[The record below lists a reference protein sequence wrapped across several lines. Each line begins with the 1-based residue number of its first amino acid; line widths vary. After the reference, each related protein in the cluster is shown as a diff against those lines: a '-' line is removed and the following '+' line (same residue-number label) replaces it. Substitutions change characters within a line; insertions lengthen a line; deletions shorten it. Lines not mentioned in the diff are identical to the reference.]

1 MDVLHFR
8 TRTSRVLLLLATV
21 LCTVS
26 GCDRDGT
33 STQAAAIP
41 KAQIRYLDESIKSN
55 GWPNLFGPSYDSTSP
70 ETGLNLKWP
79 EEGPRELWR
88 RPLGEGYSVPVATGK
103 HLVVMYRTG
112 DVERVE
118 CLDSKSGDTKW
129 QFDYPTTY
137 RCTTAY
143 SNGPYSTPAIAEG
156 RVYTLGAQGQLHCI
170 DLELGDVIWR
180 RILLDEFQVKPN
192 LYAPACSPCV
202 VEGRVILNVGGKN
215 AGIVGLDA
223 KSGNTVWSATND
235 TASYASPVAAT
246 IHGRRFVFLNT
257 QEHFT
262 SIDPASG
269 EVCWQIPFQAKN
281 HEMVTA
287 SSPVVHGD
295 LVVASAYQVGA
306 ICVRVM
312 PDGGYEE
319 LWREGPRTLSN
330 QFNNMLCRDGF
341 LYSFTALDRSLR
353 CLNLANGEIVWKWPS
368 DFGRGAML
376 VAVGDH
382 LTLIGELGHLGVIQ
396 ITPEAAELKFLSK
409 APILAKPCFTQP
421 ALHDGRLYLRNE
433 KELVCLDLRKS
444 D

>member
-1 MDVLHFR
+1 MGGLQFGKR
-8 TRTSRVLLLLATV
+8 NSRVVLLFATL
-21 LCTVS
+21 LCTVG
-26 GCDRDGT
+26 GCNHDGT

-41 KAQIRYLDESIKSN
+41 RAQIHYSGESTKTN

-70 ETGLNLKWP
+70 ETGLNLQWP
-79 EEGPRELWR
+79 AEGPRELWR
-88 RPLGEGYSVPVATGK
+88 RPLGEGYSVPVALGK
-103 HLVVMYRTG
+103 QLVVMYRIDDT
-112 DVERVE
+112 ERVE
-118 CLDSKSGDTKW
+118 CVNSASGESRW

-156 RVYTLGAQGQLHCI
+156 RVYSFGAQGQLHCI
-170 DLELGDVIWR
+170 DLETADVIWTR
-180 RILLDEFQVKPN
+180 MLLDEFQVKPN

-202 VEGRVILNVGGKN
+202 VDGRVILNVGGTN

-223 KSGNTVWSATND
+223 STGDTVWSATND

-262 SIDPASG
+262 AIDPASG
-269 EVCWQIPFQAKN
+269 KVWWQIPFQAKN

-295 LVVASAYQVGA
+295 LVAASAYQVGA
-306 ICVRVM
+306 MCVRVM
-312 PDGGYEE
+312 PDGGYVE

-330 QFNNMLCRDGF
+330 QFNNMVCRDGF

-368 DFGRGAML
+368 DFGRGAMS

-382 LTLIGELGHLGVIQ
+382 LILIGELGHLGVIQ
-396 ITPEAAELKFLSK
+396 VKPEAADLKFLSK
-409 APILAKPCFTQP
+409 GPILAKPCFTQP
-421 ALHDGRLYLRNE
+421 ALHEGRLYLRNE
-433 KELVCLDLRKS
+433 KELVCLDLRKGE
-444 D
+444 